1 MIIKEEYVQNN
12 SCFNLLDY
20 LPILEETISPKMVPI
35 LDNYTLRE
43 YMVNFKDLYRYAEQ
57 TNKTFQEAFYDIK
70 NENRL
75 DYLYIAID
83 EALIYDYPQLL
94 SEFNNLLLIPQNE
107 NSKLYQFCEIC
118 MDGYIHTGDMRYVDY
133 FLEADQAT
141 VNNTTP
147 PAQPPAQPAP
157 APQPTPQPAAKPTES
172 QAQPAP
178 APQPTPQPAAKP
190 TESQAQPAPAPQST
204 PQPAA
209 KPTESQAQPAP
220 KSEEKSEGQQD
231 GKPAEPAK
239 TEEPKQGEKPAET
252 NPSTNPS
259 NPANTDKNP
268 SWFSQKWTTFKNWMN
283 KLGSTKDEQS
293 TWFSNIMDKLKNIF
307 STNNNQQQINT
318 AAQTNSK
325 LEQIKKEIEAASNQT
340 TKPEEQQKPTAESVF
355 FEDRRIP
362 TIHQKGRPATGIGI
376 NTIGPTEKARREGQ
390 LGRNERDGNNSS
402 IVNGPSGTMHM
413 PRTTMPNNQ
422 QQQPI
427 QASADIDLFI
437 NEVYRP
443 RRLYRHRYLR

>member
-157 APQPTPQPAAKPTES
+157 APQP
-172 QAQPAP
+172 
-178 APQPTPQPAAKP
+178 
-190 TESQAQPAPAPQST
+190 T